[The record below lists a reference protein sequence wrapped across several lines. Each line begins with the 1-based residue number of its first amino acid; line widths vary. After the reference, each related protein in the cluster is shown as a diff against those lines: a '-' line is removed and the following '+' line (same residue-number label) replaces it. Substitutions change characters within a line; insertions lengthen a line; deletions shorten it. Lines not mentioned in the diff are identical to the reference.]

1 MTGSPTQVAWLS
13 FMGPK
18 RPLGTVS
25 RTPSFWEASL
35 QPREAAAI
43 EAQTAPLGGR
53 KGRGDEGSGEG
64 GNEKACETQEAWRC

>member
-13 FMGPK
+13 FMGLK
-18 RPLGTVS
+18 RPAGTVP
-25 RTPSFWEASL
+25 RTPSLWEASL

-53 KGRGDEGSGEG
+53 EGRGDEGSEGEG
-64 GNEKACETQEAWRC
+64 GERESQ